1 VSITAQ
7 NLNMT
12 GANVTGNNVNV
23 NVAHDINISSV
34 QNTQQQSTT
43 KGNWGGSAG
52 LDTTTVVAVNAQG
65 GGGSS
70 HDNFAQT
77 GTQSG
82 INAQNTLNVAAGGNL
97 TLTGAQLASA
107 GGGSVNVKGNVT
119 ANQLNDY
126 QDQNGLFVGVSG
138 GVGNEG
144 KFASGGVTVQQ
155 VDQVHTAS
163 TQNSTISGVGLT
175 VGGSLQG
182 NNLQA
187 NGSLQTQTQTVTE
200 NEHIAGANIDAT
212 VGYTPPKS
220 AKPDSVVVVVTR
232 DSEGN
237 IDPAVREAAN
247 NLAGAHPNAVVVVAN
262 KDGTGIEG
270 GSGQLNGIKGNT
282 HIAVVGHGDDLKQQG
297 AGPVAGLVKHVSDQ
311 ISANPNTSHVKQVEI
326 VACGTCTRSGE
337 QTFGQQLSASLGSE
351 GVKVVEHDSPIQVQK
366 DGTRVAAAGSGAKTL
381 TSTYSKS
388 KGVKTTPTTKG
399 SKELVAQLDP
409 TQTLTKRP
417 RLGSDAS
424 EGDEGDVQQGNAVH
438 EEEVAPPPVAAV
450 DGNVVV
456 QHAPA
461 VQELAP
467 PPAAK
472 AGGDVVMQNHTVVD
486 QAKAVSASM
495 AAAASRHDDDHMS
508 VEDDGQDDEE
518 DSSAAK
524 PATPC
529 HAGNCLV
536 STKDSKGIPVSFR
549 KSVLKQGVVSGDAEG
564 GHQYSTMTMT
574 KAQYEQYKK
583 DTGVGSEEKEFP
595 VGNGLT
601 AKVAL
606 SRRGSFSGLVD
617 DGSGKLAVFRLSSHL
632 STNAMKAANDEPITP
647 EGLRDAA
654 TLGATDEA
662 KRPNVVTGT
671 AVTLAYDPVR
681 KTVNVKDGLY
691 AQGISGAG
699 VKSISAPGASTVKN
713 AKEYAYA
720 PNHNSADQAAESGV
734 GRPEAV
740 YHSEPMTITKM
751 NDAAH
756 ENAVPD
762 LAQAPH
768 LVLFT
773 SVPRQACDNCGHALA
788 ENNNKDSLV
797 SVESAEPFAFQAG

>member
-1 VSITAQ
+1 
-7 NLNMT
+7 
-12 GANVTGNNVNV
+12 
-23 NVAHDINISSV
+23 
-34 QNTQQQSTT
+34 
-43 KGNWGGSAG
+43 
-52 LDTTTVVAVNAQG
+52 
-65 GGGSS
+65 
-70 HDNFAQT
+70 
-77 GTQSG
+77 
-82 INAQNTLNVAAGGNL
+82 
-97 TLTGAQLASA
+97 
-107 GGGSVNVKGNVT
+107 
-119 ANQLNDY
+119 
-126 QDQNGLFVGVSG
+126 
-138 GVGNEG
+138 
-144 KFASGGVTVQQ
+144 
-155 VDQVHTAS
+155 
-163 TQNSTISGVGLT
+163 
-175 VGGSLQG
+175 
-182 NNLQA
+182 
-187 NGSLQTQTQTVTE
+187 
-200 NEHIAGANIDAT
+200 
-212 VGYTPPKS
+212 
-220 AKPDSVVVVVTR
+220 VVVVVTR

-536 STKDSKGIPVSFR
+536 STKDSKVSPQAGRGQRRCRRRSSVFDDDHDQGAIRTIQKGHRRRLGR
-549 KSVLKQGVVSGDAEG
+549 K
-564 GHQYSTMTMT
+564 
-574 KAQYEQYKK
+574 
-583 DTGVGSEEKEFP
+583 
-595 VGNGLT
+595 
-601 AKVAL
+601 
-606 SRRGSFSGLVD
+606 
-617 DGSGKLAVFRLSSHL
+617 
-632 STNAMKAANDEPITP
+632 
-647 EGLRDAA
+647 
-654 TLGATDEA
+654 
-662 KRPNVVTGT
+662 
-671 AVTLAYDPVR
+671 
-681 KTVNVKDGLY
+681 
-691 AQGISGAG
+691 GIS
-699 VKSISAPGASTVKN
+699 
-713 AKEYAYA
+713 
-720 PNHNSADQAAESGV
+720 
-734 GRPEAV
+734 
-740 YHSEPMTITKM
+740 
-751 NDAAH
+751 
-756 ENAVPD
+756 
-762 LAQAPH
+762 
-768 LVLFT
+768 
-773 SVPRQACDNCGHALA
+773 CG
-788 ENNNKDSLV
+788 
-797 SVESAEPFAFQAG
+797 